1 MGFFKDFKEDL
12 SQAVDELASDTIANT
27 APDDDTEVNTLTEDL
42 SEKAEEAEKV
52 EEVEKVEKVEK
63 ESLKKETN
71 TMKKEKDE
79 IDLEELMANMEAEA
93 MAAAE
98 AEAKDS
104 DEGTGED
111 DSQPE
116 EMEEDDD
123 DGSVAE
129 ETAIITKGLTVIG
142 DLNSRGS
149 IDLFGAVE
157 GNVACR
163 GKLTVSGSIT
173 GNTKSMEIFANNAR
187 IDGNIETT
195 GSVKIGQGTVI
206 IGNISATSA
215 VIAGAVKGDIDVHGP
230 VIVDESAVII
240 GDIKSRTVQINNGA
254 TIDGRCSQCYAQQD
268 INAIFNKKTT
278 SKKTKK

>member
-52 EEVEKVEKVEK
+52 EK

-98 AEAKDS
+98 AETVKDS

-149 IDLFGAVE
+149 IDLLGAVE

-268 INAIFNKKTT
+268 INAVFNKKTT
-278 SKKTKK
+278 GKKTKK